1 MLTRQTKL
9 SQLVFVV
16 IFLLLPA
23 WRWGAA
29 LALVQL
35 GDDGLDDVLHLLLLG
50 LELLS
55 VGLLHITQSQSA
67 VHLEAQDVQLTGLSS
82 SHLIFSLMTSSILL
96 CSSSLSFPPNFSLSP
111 IWFFRLKIIKFNGI
125 FGTHGIIESF

>member
-55 VGLLHITQSQSA
+55 VGLLHITHSQSA
-67 VHLEAQDVQLTGLSS
+67 VHLEAQDFDGQKTRM
-82 SHLIFSLMTSSILL
+82 FN
-96 CSSSLSFPPNFSLSP
+96 FPGCP
-111 IWFFRLKIIKFNGI
+111 RA
-125 FGTHGIIESF
+125 T

>member
-1 MLTRQTKL
+1 MLTIQTKL

-55 VGLLHITQSQSA
+55 VGLLHITHSQSA
-67 VHLEAQDVQLTGLSS
+67 VHLEAQCSAYRVVLEPLDLLVNDLLDLTLLVLAELSS
-82 SHLIFSLMTSSILL
+82 QLFLVADLVFQTGNNQI
-96 CSSSLSFPPNFSLSP
+96 
-111 IWFFRLKIIKFNGI
+111 
-125 FGTHGIIESF
+125 